1 MSNPLVECIP
11 NYSEARRPE
20 VVQEII
26 NTISSVSGV
35 HVLDHHSDLDHN
47 RTVVTFVGT
56 PEAAE
61 EAAYQSIA
69 IAAKLI
75 DLNQHT
81 GEHPRIGA
89 TDVVPFVPLKDITMV
104 ECVEIARR
112 LGQRVADQ
120 LSIPVYLYEE
130 AATQPDRHNL
140 ENIRHGQYEGLKTV
154 IASDPARKPDFGP
167 SKLGSAGAT
176 VRGARAPL
184 IASNVYLTT
193 DDITIAQKIA
203 KSMRNS
209 SGGYRFIKAL
219 GLLVDGRAQV
229 SMNMTNFHQTPIYRV
244 VESIRR
250 EAQRYGV
257 SIHHSEL
264 VGLTPQESLIDSAV
278 WYLQLDGF
286 KGEQILE
293 SRLYTAQQEQ
303 TLEEIGKT
311 DFVDDL
317 ASGTPTPGGGSAS
330 AYSGAMAAAL
340 VCMVARLTIGKKKYA
355 DVEAQMWNILNRAEL
370 LQKELKRAVQDDASS
385 FEDLLTAMR
394 LPKDTPENIE
404 KRDGEI
410 VKATLNAAGI
420 PLTVCE
426 KALNVM
432 RLAIEAASAGNL
444 NALSDAGSAFS
455 LASAAFKGA
464 SMNVQINL
472 KGIEQSDEKQLL
484 LNQLDEFKQDL
495 ATLEDQI
502 RQVMDQRG
510 GITL

>member
-20 VVQEII
+20 VVQEIMNAI
-26 NTISSVSGV
+26 AAVPGV

-56 PEAAE
+56 PEAVE

-69 IAAKLI
+69 KAAKLI

-112 LGQRVADQ
+112 LGKRVSDE

-130 AATQPDRHNL
+130 AATLPDRHNL
-140 ENIRHGQYEGLKTV
+140 ENIRHGQFEGLKSA
-154 IASDPARKPDFGP
+154 IINDPARKPDFGP

-176 VRGARAPL
+176 VIGARAPL
-184 IASNVYLTT
+184 IAYNVYLTT

-209 SGGYRFIKAL
+209 SGGFRFIKAL

-229 SMNMTNFHQTPIYRV
+229 SMNMTNFHQTPIFRV

-286 KGEQILE
+286 QRRADPGIQALHFHTGANPGRECQKGFCRRVSLRHTHPGW
-293 SRLYTAQQEQ
+293 RLCFC
-303 TLEEIGKT
+303 I
-311 DFVDDL
+311 
-317 ASGTPTPGGGSAS
+317 
-330 AYSGAMAAAL
+330 
-340 VCMVARLTIGKKKYA
+340 
-355 DVEAQMWNILNRAEL
+355 
-370 LQKELKRAVQDDASS
+370 
-385 FEDLLTAMR
+385 
-394 LPKDTPENIE
+394 
-404 KRDGEI
+404 
-410 VKATLNAAGI
+410 
-420 PLTVCE
+420 
-426 KALNVM
+426 
-432 RLAIEAASAGNL
+432 
-444 NALSDAGSAFS
+444 
-455 LASAAFKGA
+455 
-464 SMNVQINL
+464 
-472 KGIEQSDEKQLL
+472 
-484 LNQLDEFKQDL
+484 
-495 ATLEDQI
+495 
-502 RQVMDQRG
+502 
-510 GITL
+510 

>member
-20 VVQEII
+20 VVQEIMNAI
-26 NTISSVSGV
+26 AAVPGV

-56 PEAAE
+56 PEAVE

-69 IAAKLI
+69 KAARLI

-112 LGQRVADQ
+112 LGKRVAEE
-120 LSIPVYLYEE
+120 LSIPVFLYEE
-130 AATQPDRHNL
+130 AATLPDRHNL
-140 ENIRHGQYEGLKTV
+140 ENIRHGQYEGLKTA
-154 IASDPARKPDFGP
+154 IINDPVRKPDFGP

-176 VRGARAPL
+176 VIGARAPL
-184 IASNVYLTT
+184 IAYNVYLTT
-193 DDITIAQKIA
+193 DDISIAQKIA

-229 SMNMTNFHQTPIYRV
+229 SMNMTNFHQTPIFRV

-257 SIHHSEL
+257 GIHHSEL

-293 SRLYTAQQEQ
+293 SRLYTSMQEQ
-303 TLEEIGKT
+303 TLEENNKK
-311 DFVDDL
+311 DFVDEL

-355 DVEAQMWNILNRAEL
+355 DVEAQMWNILNQAET
-370 LQKELKRAVQDDASS
+370 LQRELKQAVKDDARS
-385 FEDLLTAMR
+385 FDDLLTAIR
-394 LPKDTPENIE
+394 LPKDTPENIA
-404 KRDGEI
+404 KRNAEI
-410 VKATLNAAGI
+410 IKATLNAAYI

-426 KALNVM
+426 KALSVM
-432 RLAIEAASAGNL
+432 RLAIDVASAGNI

-455 LASAAFKGA
+455 LARAAFNGA

-472 KGIEQSDEKQLL
+472 KGIEEFNEKQPLL
-484 LNQLDEFKQDL
+484 DKLDMFKQDL
-495 ATLEDQI
+495 PRSEDQI

>member
-1 MSNPLVECIP
+1 MSKPLVECIP
-11 NYSEARRPE
+11 NFSEARRPE
-20 VVQEII
+20 IVQEII
-26 NTISSVSGV
+26 SSITSVAGV

-56 PEAAE
+56 PDAVE
-61 EAAYQSIA
+61 EAAFQSISK
-69 IAAKLI
+69 AAKLI
-75 DLNQHT
+75 DLDHHV

-112 LGQRVADQ
+112 LGQRVGDK

-130 AATQPDRHNL
+130 AATQPERHNL
-140 ENIRHGQYEGLKTV
+140 ENIRHGQYEGLKTAIV
-154 IASDPARKPDFGP
+154 EDPARKPDYGP
-167 SKLGSAGAT
+167 SKLGTAGAT
-176 VRGARAPL
+176 VVGARAPL
-184 IASNVYLTT
+184 IAYNVYLTT
-193 DDITIAQKIA
+193 DDMTIAQKIA

-229 SMNMTNFHQTPIYRV
+229 SMNMTNFHQTPIFRV

-257 SIHHSEL
+257 AIHHSEL

-293 SRLYTAQQEQ
+293 SRLYTAMQEQ
-303 TLEEIGKT
+303 SQEEGLKS
-311 DFVDDL
+311 DFIDDL

-330 AYSGAMAAAL
+330 AYGGAMAAAL

-355 DVEAQMWNILNRAEL
+355 EVETQMWDILKEAESHLKDLRDAVLEDSRSFDEL
-370 LQKELKRAVQDDASS
+370 LL
-385 FEDLLTAMR
+385 AMK
-394 LPKDTPENIE
+394 LPKDTLENVA
-404 KRDGEI
+404 KRETEI
-410 VKATLNAAGI
+410 VKATLNAAEI
-420 PLTVCE
+420 PLIVCG
-426 KALNVM
+426 KTLDVM
-432 RLAIEAASAGNL
+432 KLAIDVASTGNI

-455 LASAAFKGA
+455 LARAAFTGA
-464 SMNVQINL
+464 SLNVQINL
-472 KGIEQSDEKQLL
+472 KGLKPSDQTQTLLDRLAEQQNSFDP
-484 LNQLDEFKQDL
+484 
-495 ATLEDQI
+495 LEDQM
-502 RQVMDQRG
+502 RQVLKQRG
-510 GITL
+510 EIDL

>member
-11 NYSEARRPE
+11 NFSEARRPE
-20 VVQEII
+20 VVQEIL
-26 NTISSVSGV
+26 NAISAVPGV
-35 HVLDHHSDLDHN
+35 HVLDQHSDLDHN
-47 RTVVTFVGT
+47 RTVITFVGN

-69 IAAKLI
+69 QAAKLI
-75 DLNQHT
+75 DLNQHI

-112 LGQRVADQ
+112 LGQQVADK

-140 ENIRHGQYEGLKTV
+140 ENIRHGQYEGLKTA
-154 IASDPARKPDFGP
+154 ITTDPARKPDFGP

-176 VRGARAPL
+176 VIGARAPL
-184 IASNVYLTT
+184 IAYNVYLTT
-193 DDITIAQKIA
+193 DDISIAQKIA

-209 SGGYRFIKAL
+209 SGGFRFIKAL

-229 SMNMTNFHQTPIYRV
+229 SMNMTNFHQTPIFRV
-244 VESIRR
+244 VEAIRR

-264 VGLTPQESLIDSAV
+264 VGLTPQQSLIDSAV

-293 SRLYTAQQEQ
+293 SRLYTSMQEQ
-303 TLEEIGKT
+303 TQDESTRT

-355 DVEAQMWNILNRAEL
+355 DVEALMWKILNQAEV
-370 LQKELKRAVQDDASS
+370 LQKELKQAVRDDAKS
-385 FEDLLTAMR
+385 FDDLLAAMR
-394 LPKDTPENIE
+394 LPKDTPEDNE
-404 KRDGEI
+404 KRDEEI
-410 VKATLNAAGI
+410 LKATINAANI

-426 KALNVM
+426 KAVSVM
-432 RLAIEAASAGNL
+432 RLAIDAASAGNI
-444 NALSDAGSAFS
+444 NAVSDAGSAFS
-455 LASAAFKGA
+455 LARASFNGA

-472 KGIEQSDEKQLL
+472 KGLEDSEQKQQLL
-484 LNQLDEFKQDL
+484 DKLNTLKQDL
-495 ATLEDQI
+495 ARSEDQL
-502 RQVMDQRG
+502 RQVMEQRG
-510 GITL
+510 GIIL

>member
-26 NTISSVSGV
+26 NTISSVPGV

-56 PEAAE
+56 PESAE

-69 IAAKLI
+69 VAAKLI

-140 ENIRHGQYEGLKTV
+140 ENIRHGQFEGLKSL
-154 IASDPARKPDFGP
+154 IISDPARKPDFGP
-167 SKLGSAGAT
+167 SKLGPAGAT
-176 VRGARAPL
+176 VIGARAPL
-184 IASNVYLTT
+184 IAYNVYLTT
-193 DDITIAQKIA
+193 DDISIAQKIA

-293 SRLYTAQQEQ
+293 SRLYTSMQEQ
-303 TLEEIGKT
+303 TLEENNKT

-355 DVEAQMWNILNRAEL
+355 DVETLMWNVLNQAEV
-370 LQKELKRAVQDDASS
+370 LQKELKQAVQDDAKS
-385 FEDLLTAMR
+385 FDELLTAMR
-394 LPKDTPENIE
+394 LPKDTAENIE
-404 KRDGEI
+404 KREGEI
-410 VKATLNAAGI
+410 VRATLNAAGI
-420 PLTVCE
+420 PLAVCE
-426 KALNVM
+426 KALSVM
-432 RLAIEAASAGNL
+432 RLAIDVASAGNL

-455 LASAAFKGA
+455 LARAAFTGA

-472 KGIEQSDEKQLL
+472 KGIEQTTEKQPL
-484 LNQLDEFKQDL
+484 LNQLDEYKRNL
-495 ATLEDQI
+495 ATSEELI

-510 GITL
+510 GIVL